1 MQIRKSLVSDAG
13 TIARLEAEIFTD
25 AWSERD
31 IISTISTEGGMCYT
45 AIDDDGICAY
55 IIARQIPPEGEI
67 YRIAVKKEK
76 RRHGV
81 AYRLLS
87 YAIKCERARGL
98 EVLFLEVRESNT
110 PARNFYKSFGFRE
123 IGRRKGYYK
132 LPSEDAIIMSLSE
145 SKNQL

>member
-13 TIARLEAEIFTD
+13 SIARLEAEIFTD

-67 YRIAVKKEK
+67 YRIAVKNEK

-145 SKNQL
+145 SENQL

>member
-13 TIARLEAEIFTD
+13 AIARLEAEIFTD

-145 SKNQL
+145 SENQL

>member
-145 SKNQL
+145 SENQL